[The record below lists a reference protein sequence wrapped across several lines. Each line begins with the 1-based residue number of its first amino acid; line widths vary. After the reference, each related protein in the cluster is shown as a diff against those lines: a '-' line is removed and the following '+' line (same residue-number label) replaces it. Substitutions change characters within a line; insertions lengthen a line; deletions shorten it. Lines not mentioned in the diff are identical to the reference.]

1 LAKQAMEKAQCV
13 IALTSYKSE
22 ALENAHVLL
31 PIAPFSET
39 SGTRMSM
46 EGRVQSFAAAVR
58 PLGECR
64 PAWKVLR
71 VLANTLGLTGFD
83 YESSEEIKNEIFGA
97 EKPSKVV
104 WNRLNNNL
112 RVLFDVQVM
121 EKDKALQ
128 RLGEVPQFQMDG
140 IVRRSPP
147 LQKTKYAVKASAGM
161 NADLMANLGVQEGDE
176 VIVKQGNGELKL
188 PVKLDNRLAKRVV
201 RVVASHTSTTALGEM
216 MGEIE
221 VVKA

>member
-1 LAKQAMEKAQCV
+1 
-13 IALTSYKSE
+13 
-22 ALENAHVLL
+22 
-31 PIAPFSET
+31 
-39 SGTRMSM
+39 MSM